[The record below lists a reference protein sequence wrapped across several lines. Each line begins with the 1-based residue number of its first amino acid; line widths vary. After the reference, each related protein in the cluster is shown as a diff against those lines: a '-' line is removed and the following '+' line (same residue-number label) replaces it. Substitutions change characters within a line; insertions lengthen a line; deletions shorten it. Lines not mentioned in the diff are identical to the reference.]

1 MPIMGYNYGA
11 RNKKRVTGAVKI
23 GCVIALII
31 EIAGLIVFEICP
43 GTLISIFNATPEL
56 HEIGDSALRI
66 IAIHFPM
73 AAIGITLS
81 TLFQATGHGMYSLV
95 QSVMRQLVV
104 LVPAAWL
111 LSKISLGAVW
121 FCFPISEFISL
132 IVTVVFFVI
141 LYNKEIKNLDKPVN
155 GAAATE
161 SVKG

>member
-1 MPIMGYNYGA
+1 MEP
-11 RNKKRVTGAVKI
+11 KAVKI

-81 TLFQATGHGMYSLV
+81 TLFIKQHSALDVIT
-95 QSVMRQLVV
+95 
-104 LVPAAWL
+104 A
-111 LSKISLGAVW
+111 
-121 FCFPISEFISL
+121 L
-132 IVTVVFFVI
+132 IVCVPLWFAVYGRRGI
-141 LYNKEIKNLDKPVN
+141 PALRDAKRAK
-155 GAAATE
+155 
-161 SVKG
+161 